1 MWVGLRECVE
11 FWGVLAWEQR
21 KSEFIHQILQELN
34 VYRGHPWKM
43 GFLILPE
50 STRRSLL
57 YHCPLLEIS
66 LKAGTPV
73 LI

>member
-1 MWVGLRECVE
+1 MWVVLRECVE
-11 FWGVLAWEQR
+11 LWGVLG
-21 KSEFIHQILQELN
+21 SIHQILQELN

-43 GFLILPE
+43 GLLILPE
-50 STRRSLL
+50 STGRSLL
-57 YHCPLLEIS
+57 YHSPLLEIS